1 MATKKKKVSTR
12 KDAPEMVVA
21 RIPKKA
27 KKTENEKP
35 VARPRRRAEIAR
47 VELRERLWADSEKF
61 LWQRTK
67 EFGFTTIPRTLMLI
81 ATLIK
86 ELTKQGDASRV
97 YLDLWGRA
105 FDEGLVEVFDESEFA
120 LSSGYAPG
128 KRNVR
133 TWRER
138 IKELQRLKF
147 IAVRPKAGREIGYIL
162 LIHPHSAVMNL
173 MDTIPEKIPE
183 WWSELFTTRVREIRA
198 ELPRDAGLNDF
209 FQSANGPLPKEA
221 REPLSW

>member
-1 MATKKKKVSTR
+1 MATKKKRRTRQEAPDPLASNSKNQEKAENSKIST
-12 KDAPEMVVA
+12 
-21 RIPKKA
+21 
-27 KKTENEKP
+27 
-35 VARPRRRAEIAR
+35 ARPRRRAEIAR
-47 VELRERLWADSEKF
+47 SQLRDGLWANAENY
-61 LWQRTK
+61 LWHRTK

-81 ATLIK
+81 GTLIK

-97 YLDLWGRA
+97 YLDLWARA

-120 LSSGYAPG
+120 LSSGYSPG

-162 LIHPHSAVMNL
+162 LLHPHVAVLNL
-173 MDTIPEKIPE
+173 AETYPERIPE
-183 WWSELFTTRVREIRA
+183 WWWELFTSRVREIRA
-198 ELPRDAGLNDF
+198 SLPKIDGIGDF
-209 FQSANGPLPKEA
+209 LEGANGPLPKES
-221 REPLSW
+221 REPRGL